1 METENTIIIIGG
13 GIAGVTAA
21 EAARGVSN
29 EARIVL
35 IHDEP
40 GLPYNR
46 LNLTRLIA
54 GDVEPDKLEI
64 NSPGWYQENRIEHMH
79 ARVERIIPGEKKIG
93 LSTGVEMVFDRLV
106 IASGANPFVPPIPG
120 ADLKNVFTLR
130 TVVQAG
136 EIIRQVK
143 QGSRCV
149 CIGGGLLGIEL
160 AAGLNRRGAKVTVL
174 EASDWML
181 SRQLAP
187 PASAF
192 LRKRLEGLG
201 LSVICGAKVK
211 GISGSDAAS
220 GVLLGDG
227 RTLAADLVLISAGVR
242 PNTQLAAEAG
252 IAAGKGITVDGRM
265 ATSMDN
271 IFAAGDVA
279 EHEGK
284 TYGLWPIAME
294 QGRIA
299 GANAAGGSEE
309 FRGVAPSAFL
319 KVVGVDIFSI
329 GAFMPEDESVRIYEE
344 EKAESYLRIAVKG
357 GLVIGCNL
365 LGNISAAQLVRRA
378 IDSKTPLGQNQKLLD
393 RVPGLKGFAQD

>member
-1 METENTIIIIGG
+1 MATGNTIIIIGG

-21 EAARGVSN
+21 EAARKVSS
-29 EARIVL
+29 EAKIIL

-54 GDVEPDKLEI
+54 GEIEADKLEI
-64 NSPGWYQENRIEHMH
+64 NGPGWYQENRIEHMH
-79 ARVERIIPGEKKIG
+79 ARVERIIPGEKKIT
-93 LSTGVEMVFDRLV
+93 LSIGEEMVFDSLV

-136 EIIRQVK
+136 EIIRQIK
-143 QGSRCV
+143 QGSNCV

-211 GISGSDAAS
+211 SISGSGTAS

-242 PNTQLAAEAG
+242 PNMAMAAEAG
-252 IAAGKGITVDGRM
+252 IPIGKGITVDGRM
-265 ATSMDN
+265 ATGIDS

-284 TYGLWPIAME
+284 TYGLWPIAMG
-294 QGRIA
+294 QGRVA
-299 GANAAGGSEE
+299 GVNAAGGSEE
-309 FRGVAPSAFL
+309 FRSVAPSAFL
-319 KVVGVDIFSI
+319 KVVGVDMFSI
-329 GAFMPEDESVRIYEE
+329 GTFMPDHDSVRIYED
-344 EKAESYLRIAVKG
+344 EKPESYLRVAVKDG
-357 GLVIGCNL
+357 HVIGCNL
-365 LGNISAAQLVRRA
+365 LGEIGVAQLIRRA
-378 IDSKTPLGQNQKLLD
+378 IESKTPLSQNQKLLD
-393 RVPGLKGFAQD
+393 RIPGLKGFAQD